1 MIKDPLTV
9 WQGPFPYDVLADVGV
24 TPHMP
29 HARMQDV
36 PFDLL
41 ATGMRPQSQKAWDEL
56 RSVQRRLLVDLL
68 LYPVDPAHEVEGAL
82 ARVERELAE
91 PGEPPEVAEALEF
104 EAPPPADWADEFG
117 PLALP
122 EPREVPSYAEFDSVM
137 PPGLVDRMI
146 EFDR

>member
-9 WQGPFPYDVLADVGV
+9 WQGPFPYDVLAPAGV
-24 TPHMP
+24 TPRMP

-36 PFDLL
+36 SFDLL
-41 ATGMRPQSQKAWDEL
+41 AKGMPPQSHKAWDEL
-56 RSVQRRLLVDLL
+56 RTVRRRLLVDLV
-68 LYPVDPAHEVEGAL
+68 LYPVDPANEIADAR

-104 EAPPPADWADEFG
+104 RAPPPEDWAAELG
-117 PLALP
+117 PLDLP
-122 EPREVPSYAEFDSVM
+122 EPQEVPSYAEFDSVT
-137 PPGLVDRMI
+137 PPALVDRLI